1 MRTRLKV
8 VKEMNSFK
16 QDFVPLCCIASNCK
30 SKFDG
35 VIKVHMNN
43 ETFQLVICSIVL
55 QSFIAKI

>member
-1 MRTRLKV
+1 MRTSSKI

-16 QDFVPLCCIASNCK
+16 QDFVSLFCIALNCK

-43 ETFQLVICSIVL
+43 ETFQLAICSIVL